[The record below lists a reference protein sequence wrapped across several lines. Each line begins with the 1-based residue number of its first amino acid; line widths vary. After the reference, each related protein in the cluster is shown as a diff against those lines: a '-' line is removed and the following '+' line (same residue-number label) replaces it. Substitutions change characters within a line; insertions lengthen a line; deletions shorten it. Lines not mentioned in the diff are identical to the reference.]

1 MCGTHMGG
9 MYVCVWCV
17 CGVLHVCVGW
27 CVCRVLCV
35 CGVMCVCGVCVSA
48 DVCLWVFG
56 SGLLL
61 HVERE
66 GGEGGRDGEA

>member
-1 MCGTHMGG
+1 MWGD
-9 MYVCVWCV
+9 VCVW
-17 CGVLHVCVGW
+17 
-27 CVCRVLCV
+27 
-35 CGVMCVCGVCVSA
+35 CVCGVCVSA

>member
-1 MCGTHMGG
+1 MCVVHTWV
-9 MYVCVWCV
+9 VC
-17 CGVLHVCVGW
+17 
-27 CVCRVLCV
+27 
-35 CGVMCVCGVCVSA
+35 MCVCGVCVSA

-56 SGLLL
+56 TGLLL